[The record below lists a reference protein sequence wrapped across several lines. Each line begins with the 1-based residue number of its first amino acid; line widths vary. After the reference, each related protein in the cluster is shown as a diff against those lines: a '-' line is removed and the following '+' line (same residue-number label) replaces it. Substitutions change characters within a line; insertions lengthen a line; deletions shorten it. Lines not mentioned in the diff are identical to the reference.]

1 MLPPA
6 YVERIL
12 AHHAAPCLA
21 GIKPANLVSF
31 AGTDPHWCTAY
42 NAVCNAS
49 DVYFTPLCICR
60 QRTLVLVYRKR
71 LLTGSF
77 FTRNV
82 ANILQSFG
90 YNPEKGVE
98 VCIEKLKERI
108 IACKTSGYEKAAF
121 PHEIGF
127 FLGYPFDDVLQYI
140 KREGKECLFCGYW
153 KVYSN
158 PEYAKKIFRRY
169 TECKEH
175 FALQIKNGM
184 SISEIIHAA

>member
-1 MLPPA
+1 MLPGA

-12 AHHAAPCLA
+12 AYHAAPCLA

-31 AGTDPHWCTAY
+31 AGTDPQWCAAY
-42 NAVCNAS
+42 NAVCNGS
-49 DVYFTPLCICR
+49 DVYFMPLCVHR
-60 QRTLVLVYRKR
+60 QRTLVLVYRKQ
-71 LLTGSF
+71 LLTRSF
-77 FTRNV
+77 LIQNV
-82 ANILQSFG
+82 AHVLQSFG
-90 YNPEKGVE
+90 YNPQKGAE
-98 VCIEKLKERI
+98 ACIDKLKERI
-108 IACKTSGYEKAAF
+108 ISCKNSVHKKPSF

-158 PEYAKKIFRRY
+158 PEYAKEIFHQY

-184 SISEIIHAA
+184 SIYDIIHAA